1 MALCGGLTCYTASE
15 HNTSRDRGP
24 DGIITVAICTQ
35 AQSERDTWRDAAL
48 AAQQHLQD
56 QTGDAELD
64 RAELAEQRRRATA
77 AEAAVQV
84 LRQQAEDQQEQL
96 RKVLTSQRTISIA

>member
-35 AQSERDTWRDAAL
+35 AQSE
-48 AAQQHLQD
+48 
-56 QTGDAELD
+56 GDAELD